1 MNSIFSIQA
10 LEQLIDQ
17 RVVDACQPLVARIE
31 ELEGKLRKDY
41 KTKQEA
47 ADYLGVS
54 TSTIDNYVRQGLKK
68 HKLTARRTVFSHSD
82 LDDFMS
88 KRRM

>member
-1 MNSIFSIQA
+1 MNAIFSIQA
-10 LEQLIDQ
+10 LEELIDQ
-17 RVVDACQPLVARIE
+17 RVSDACQPLLTRIE
-31 ELEGKLRKDY
+31 ELEGKLSKDY

-68 HKLTARRTVFSHSD
+68 HKLTARRTVFLLSD
-82 LDDFMS
+82 LDEFMS